1 LSWLSKL
8 RKKDEPSPLQGSDTA
23 PLRISP
29 LQEPEAVLLSD
40 QGCHR
45 TNNQDSGKI
54 VLPANGNSPNRGLLV
69 IVADGMGGH
78 KAGEVASQTAV
89 EVIAEVYQKTKGTP
103 GEALEKAF
111 QEANHSILQQATRNP
126 DMAGMGTTCT
136 ALAIVGNEAWAAHVG
151 DSRLYLIR
159 GDSIYQLSE
168 DHTAIQEMVRQ
179 GLLSAEEAEHHE
191 DRNVLL
197 RAMGTKPEL
206 TIMRWPQPMDI
217 RQGDSFLLCSDG
229 LHDLVSDEEM
239 MTVVKGASPGDAC
252 RKLIQMAKERGGYD
266 NITVAAVAIY
276 SIKDQA
282 DALKETRAVEVQQ

>member
-1 LSWLSKL
+1 LSWFSKW
-8 RKKDEPSPLQGSDTA
+8 RKKDMAAPAIIPL
-23 PLRISP
+23 

-54 VLPANGNSPNRGLLV
+54 VRSTNGNSAVRGLLV

-89 EVIAEVYQKTKGTP
+89 DTIAEVYQRAKGTP
-103 GEALEKAF
+103 GEALDEAF
-111 QEANHSILQQATRNP
+111 QEANRAILRQATENQE
-126 DMAGMGTTCT
+126 MSGMGTTCT
-136 ALAIVGNEAWAAHVG
+136 ALAIVGHEAWAAHVG
-151 DSRLYLIR
+151 DSRLYLVR
-159 GDSIYQLSE
+159 GESIYQLSE

-206 TIMRWPQPMDI
+206 TIMCWPEPMDV
-217 RQGDSFLLCSDG
+217 RQGDAFLLCSDG
-229 LHDLVSDEEM
+229 LHDLVTDAEM
-239 MTVVKGASPGDAC
+239 LTVMRGATPEHAC
-252 RKLIQMAKERGGYD
+252 RKLILMAKERGGYD

-276 SIKDQA
+276 SVHEQA

>member
-1 LSWLSKL
+1 LSWFSKS
-8 RKKDEPSPLQGSDTA
+8 RKKEETA
-23 PLRISP
+23 PQPSQAPFLH
-29 LQEPEAVLLSD
+29 EPEAVLLSD

-54 VLPANGNSPNRGLLV
+54 VHASNGNPAARGLLV

-89 EVIAEVYQKTKGTP
+89 KVIAEVYQSAKGTP

-111 QEANHSILQQATRNP
+111 QEANRDILQQATRNAE
-126 DMAGMGTTCT
+126 MAGMGTTCT
-136 ALAIVGNEAWAAHVG
+136 ALAIVGHEAWAAHVG
-151 DSRLYLIR
+151 DSRLYLVR

-197 RAMGTKPEL
+197 RAMGTKPEM
-206 TIMRWPQPMDI
+206 TIMRWPEPMDV
-217 RQGDSFLLCSDG
+217 REGDAFLLCSDG
-229 LHDLVSDEEM
+229 LHDLVADAEM
-239 MTVVKGASPGDAC
+239 MSVMKGASPGDAC
-252 RKLIQMAKERGGYD
+252 RKLIQMAKDRGGYD

-282 DALKETRAVEVQQ
+282 DALKETRAVEVPQ